1 MQGLKAKHALD
12 FAMMKHLEPT
22 TDPTLRCY
30 QLEHRE
36 HYQKLVSELPE
47 TLRHE
52 WIAFVEDTARNCLQ
66 CTSESVVGTV
76 LPDFDVVREAI
87 VENQGQEAVGPATK
101 IVVAFSF
108 GANFPFCSLAFR
120 YLGKVC
126 PALREV
132 DARFICLFPPEAAAP
147 ASSGG
152 PVPTRIDAGARQAA
166 HCGLR
171 YPFPEKF
178 RSLSQSIP
186 WFPGHG
192 KESAP
197 EALTLPGTCVVSAEG
212 HILDLHIP
220 VDVTR
225 RLPPPAILER
235 LKQLNPQD

>member
-1 MQGLKAKHALD
+1 MD
-12 FAMMKHLEPT
+12 HLETNATPS
-22 TDPTLRCY
+22 LSCY

-47 TLRHE
+47 ALRHD
-52 WIAFVEDTARNCLQ
+52 WVAFVEDTALNCLQ
-66 CTSESVVGTV
+66 CATQNVAGS
-76 LPDFDVVREAI
+76 LMPDFEELHEAI
-87 VENQGQEAVGPATK
+87 TENQGDDAIGPATK

-120 YLGKVC
+120 YLGAVW
-126 PALREV
+126 PTLREV

-147 ASSGG
+147 DSFDG
-152 PVPTRIDAGARQAA
+152 PVPTRIDAGARRAA

-192 KESAP
+192 EEAAP
-197 EALTLPGTCVVSAEG
+197 EALTLPGTCILSAEG
-212 HILDLHIP
+212 RILDLHIP

-225 RLPPPAILER
+225 RLPPPVILER
-235 LKQLNPQD
+235 LRQLNSQD